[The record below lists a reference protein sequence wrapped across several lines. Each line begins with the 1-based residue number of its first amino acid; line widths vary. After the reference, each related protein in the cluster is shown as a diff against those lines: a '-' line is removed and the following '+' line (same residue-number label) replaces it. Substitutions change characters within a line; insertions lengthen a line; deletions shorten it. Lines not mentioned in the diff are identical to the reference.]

1 MDKISLENAIK
12 GEAEQAIRDIALK
25 EAEEIRKLNDA
36 YAAEIDDFRK
46 GIQTQTDARIKQ
58 ESSKAENRTRL
69 DIKKLKL
76 RNLESFINR
85 AVEEAMEDIRD
96 NLNYKKFLLTAIT
109 DAVSRID
116 EAAEVRLKRED
127 LVYEKEIKD
136 SLKTTGKG
144 MDVII
149 TEDTGIRWGGCI
161 VIDRSVGRIFDS
173 TIERIYFRK
182 SPQIHREV
190 MKMLG
195 NYPGNAK

>member
-12 GEAEQAIRDIALK
+12 GEAEQAIRDISLK
-25 EAEEIRKLNDA
+25 EAEDIWKLDDA
-36 YAAEIDDFRK
+36 YAAEIDAFKKD
-46 GIQTQTDARIKQ
+46 IQTQTDARIRQ

-76 RNLESFINR
+76 RNLEVFINS
-85 AVEEAMEDIRD
+85 AVEEAMKEIRD
-96 NLNYKKFLLTAIT
+96 NPHYKKYLLGAIT
-109 DAVSRID
+109 DAISRIP

-127 LVYEKEIKD
+127 LIYEKEIRD
-136 SLKTTGKG
+136 SLKTAGKG
-144 MDVII
+144 MDAII
-149 TEDTGIRWGGCI
+149 TEDAGIKWGGCI
-161 VIDRSVGRIFDS
+161 VVDRSVGRIFDS

-195 NYPGNAK
+195 NYPRKAT